1 MHQVIVWLVVMLAT
15 ALLVGCGEPIGPDS
29 APAAESTSVVEI
41 ARKPIRTW
49 PDTVRI
55 PSPIP
60 PIVVDFPPVEDSP

>member
-1 MHQVIVWLVVMLAT
+1 MHQVIAWSVVMLA
-15 ALLVGCGEPIGPDS
+15 ALLVGCREPIGPAS
-29 APAAESTSVVEI
+29 APDAESTSVVEI
-41 ARKPIRTW
+41 ARKPIRSW